1 MIKNHPHYPSP
12 TDALLLASFFISGCS
27 ALIYQV
33 SWQRALYGLIGVDMD
48 SITIIVSVFMLGI
61 GLGGMLGGWLS
72 DRFPRQRLRWYAGIE
87 LSIALYGGASL
98 WLLQVLQAGLAGSF
112 LGDGAVGS
120 AVASFGFLLLP
131 TVLMG
136 MTLPL
141 LTMAFD
147 ERTANI
153 GVSVGTLYFINTLG
167 AATGA
172 ALVPFCAAA
181 AVDVAASGLGGRGG
195 QCSRGAVCRAG
206 GPMAVAHCCGYYQ
219 NRSARMN
226 YPALL
231 SLPAVL
237 PA

>member
-1 MIKNHPHYPSP
+1 MIN
-12 TDALLLASFFISGCS
+12 AVLLLSFFISGCS

-72 DRFPRQRLRWYAGIE
+72 DRYPRQRLRWYAGIE
-87 LSIALYGGASL
+87 LSIALYGAASL
-98 WLLQVLQAGLAGSF
+98 WLLQVLQAWLEGSF
-112 LGDGAVGS
+112 VGTGSVGS
-120 AVASFGFLLLP
+120 TVASFVFLLLP

-141 LTMAFD
+141 LTMAFN

-172 ALVPFCAAA
+172 ALVPFVLLPLWTLPQVVHIAVAGNVAVVLCAVLAALLLPRAGDTLNSTGAAA
-181 AVDVAASGLGGRGG
+181 
-195 QCSRGAVCRAG
+195 
-206 GPMAVAHCCGYYQ
+206 
-219 NRSARMN
+219 
-226 YPALL
+226 
-231 SLPAVL
+231 
-237 PA
+237 

>member
-1 MIKNHPHYPSP
+1 MQKSNRFF
-12 TDALLLASFFISGCS
+12 SFTIFISFLISGCS

-72 DRFPRQRLRWYAGIE
+72 DRYPRQRLRWYAGIE
-87 LSIALYGGASL
+87 LSIALYGAASL
-98 WLLQVLQAGLAGSF
+98 RLLQALQIWLEGSF
-112 LGDGAVGS
+112 LGHGAVGS
-120 AVASFGFLLLP
+120 AVASFVFLLLP

-141 LTMAFD
+141 LTMAFN

-172 ALVPFCAAA
+172 ALVPFVLLPLWTLPQVIHIAVAGNVAVVLCAVLAA
-181 AVDVAASGLGGRGG
+181 HWLP
-195 QCSRGAVCRAG
+195 RAG
-206 GPMAVAHCCGYYQ
+206 GISNTTGAPV
-219 NRSARMN
+219 
-226 YPALL
+226 
-231 SLPAVL
+231 
-237 PA
+237 

>member
-1 MIKNHPHYPSP
+1 MIN
-12 TDALLLASFFISGCS
+12 AVLQLSFFISGCS

-61 GLGGMLGGWLS
+61 GVGGMLGGWLS

-87 LSIALYGGASL
+87 LSIALYGAASL
-98 WLLQVLQAGLAGSF
+98 WLLQGLQAELAGSF
-112 LGDGAVGS
+112 LGSGAVGS
-120 AVASFGFLLLP
+120 AVASFVFLLLP
-131 TVLMG
+131 TMLMG

-172 ALVPFCAAA
+172 ALVPFVLLPLWTLPQVLWI
-181 AVDVAASGLGGRGG
+181 AVTGNVVVV
-195 QCSRGAVCRAG
+195 VC
-206 GPMAVAHCCGYYQ
+206 
-219 NRSARMN
+219 
-226 YPALL
+226 
-231 SLPAVL
+231 AVL
-237 PA
+237 VAQLLPHTTAATTTTGAPA